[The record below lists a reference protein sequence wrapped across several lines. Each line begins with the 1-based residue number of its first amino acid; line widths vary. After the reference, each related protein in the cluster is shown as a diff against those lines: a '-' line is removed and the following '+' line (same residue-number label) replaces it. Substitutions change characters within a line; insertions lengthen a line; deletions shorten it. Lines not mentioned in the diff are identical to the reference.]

1 MPEGKKIASIKVDRD
16 SCIGAAPCV
25 AAASSIF
32 ELDAE
37 QKAVLRRKGGGRS
50 SDQTGKADL
59 EDEAITDD
67 TLLAAAQSC
76 PVRAIYLYDE
86 AGNQIF
92 PA

>member
-1 MPEGKKIASIKVDRD
+1 MPEERKIASIKIDRD

-25 AAASSIF
+25 AAAGSVF
-32 ELDAE
+32 ELDTE
-37 QKAVLRRKGGGRS
+37 QKAVLKRKGGERV
-50 SDQTGKADL
+50 SDQTDKVDL
-59 EDEAITDD
+59 EDGVISDD

>member
-1 MPEGKKIASIKVDRD
+1 MSEERKIASIKVDRD
-16 SCIGAAPCV
+16 MCIGAAPCV
-25 AAASSIF
+25 AAAGSVF

-37 QKAVLRRKGGGRS
+37 QKAVLKRKAGERS
-50 SDQTGKADL
+50 SDQTAKGDL
-59 EDEAITDD
+59 EDGAVSDD

-76 PVRAIYLYDE
+76 PVRAIHLYDE